1 MPSTEEIRNMTTKFL
16 CSLCAVFILIMVH
29 GLLPQAAAQSDAPAR
44 PPDSVDQQLALANVA
59 YEPLGAGDLV
69 YVAVTDCPDI
79 TRSYRVSADGTL
91 KLALLHTPIHALGEK
106 PSALEQE
113 IAQALKQE
121 HILVEPSVSVSVLE
135 YRSRPVNV
143 VGAVRHSVTFQA
155 LGNVKLLDAIAK
167 ADGLSPEAGPEIL
180 ISSINGS
187 SPDKIRHVPVKQLL
201 SGSDPSLNIPL
212 HGGEEIRVPEAAK
225 LYITGNVKMPG
236 AFPLNET
243 GTSTV
248 LKALA
253 LCQGPLPYSQKTAY
267 VYRQVPGTNERKE
280 IPIPLYDIEHRKAP
294 DVTLQANDVLFVQDN
309 SGKRLTA
316 TIIDKITGF
325 GSMSAAAAA
334 YRY

>member
-1 MPSTEEIRNMTTKFL
+1 MRRVSL
-16 CSLCAVFILIMVH
+16 CSLSAFIPIAVIVMT
-29 GLLPQAAAQSDAPAR
+29 GAAPPVSAQSPVPAR
-44 PPDSVDQQLALANVA
+44 EEVRVDQQLALANVA
-59 YEPLGAGDLV
+59 FEPLGAGDLV
-69 YVAVTDCPDI
+69 YVSVSDCPEI
-79 TRSYRVSADGTL
+79 TRSYRISADGDL
-91 KLALLHTPIHALGEK
+91 KLALLKAPVHAIGVK
-106 PSALEQE
+106 PADLEQT
-113 IAQALKQE
+113 IAEALKQQ

-155 LGNVKLLDAIAK
+155 MGDVKLLDAIAR

-180 ISSINGS
+180 ISSIGGS
-187 SPDKIRHVPVKQLL
+187 DGKPGQIRHIPVKQLL
-201 SGSDPSLNIPL
+201 SGADPSLNVPL

-225 LYITGNVKMPG
+225 LYITGNVKLPG

-253 LCQGPLPYSQKTAY
+253 LCQGLLPYSQKTAY
-267 VYRQVPGTNERKE
+267 LYRQEPGTTERKE
-280 IPIPLYDIEHRKAP
+280 IPIPLFDIEHRKAP
-294 DVTLQANDVLFVQDN
+294 DMTLQANDVLFVQDN

-316 TIIDKITGF
+316 TILDKITGF

-334 YRY
+334 YRF

>member
-1 MPSTEEIRNMTTKFL
+1 MYRIAL
-16 CSLCAVFILIMVH
+16 CSLVALILTLIVMT
-29 GLLPQAAAQSDAPAR
+29 GAAPQADAQSPAPAR
-44 PPDSVDQQLALANVA
+44 EESRVDQQLALANVA
-59 YEPLGAGDLV
+59 FEPLGAGDLV
-69 YVAVTDCPDI
+69 YVAVTDCPEV
-79 TRSYRVSADGTL
+79 TRSYRISANGDL
-91 KLALLHTPIHALGEK
+91 KLALLNTPIHAMGVK
-106 PSALEQE
+106 PADLEQT
-113 IAQALKQE
+113 IAQALKQQ

-155 LGNVKLLDAIAK
+155 MGDVKLLDAIAR
-167 ADGLSPEAGPEIL
+167 ADGLSQEAGPEIL
-180 ISSINGS
+180 ISSIGDS
-187 SPDKIRHVPVKQLL
+187 AATSDKIRHIPVKQLL
-201 SGSDPSLNIPL
+201 SGADPALNVPL

-225 LYITGNVKMPG
+225 LYITGNVKLPG

-253 LCQGPLPYSQKTAY
+253 LCQGLLPYSQKTAY
-267 VYRQVPGTNERKE
+267 VYRQEAGSAERKE

-316 TIIDKITGF
+316 TVIDKITGF

>member
-1 MPSTEEIRNMTTKFL
+1 MCRAVL
-16 CSLCAVFILIMVH
+16 CSVSAFIPIVAFAVA
-29 GLLPQAAAQSDAPAR
+29 GAASQAMAQSPAPPR
-44 PPDSVDQQLALANVA
+44 EEVRIDQQLALANVA
-59 YEPLGAGDLV
+59 FEPLGAGDLV
-69 YVAVTDCPDI
+69 YVAVTDCPEI
-79 TRSYRVSADGTL
+79 TRSYRISADGDL
-91 KLALLHTPIHALGEK
+91 KLALLKAPIHAIGVK
-106 PSALEQE
+106 PAALEQT
-113 IAQALKQE
+113 ITQALKDQ
-121 HILVEPSVSVSVLE
+121 HILVQPSVSVSVLE

-155 LGNVKLLDAIAK
+155 MGDVKLLDAIAK
-167 ADGLSPEAGPEIL
+167 ADGLSPDAGPEIL
-180 ISSINGS
+180 ISSIINSGTT
-187 SPDKIRHVPVKQLL
+187 PEKVRHIPVKQLL
-201 SGSDPSLNIPL
+201 SGADPSLNVPL

-253 LCQGPLPYSQKTAY
+253 LCQGVLPYSQKTAY
-267 VYRQVPGTNERKE
+267 VYRQEPGSTERKE
-280 IPIPLYDIEHRKAP
+280 IPVPLYEIEHRKKP
-294 DVTLQANDVLFVQDN
+294 DMTLQANDVLFVQDN